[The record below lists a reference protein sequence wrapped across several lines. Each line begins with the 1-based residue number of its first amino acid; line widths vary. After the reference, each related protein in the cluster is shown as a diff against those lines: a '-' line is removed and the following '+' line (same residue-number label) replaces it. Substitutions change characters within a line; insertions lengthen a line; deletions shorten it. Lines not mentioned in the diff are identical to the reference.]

1 MPAQSLF
8 TQFTTTKDVESFK
21 IDLERLKR
29 EMYTASVEVDKC
41 ISNII
46 KAIQKEALVNYL
58 IDKKVDT
65 SDAVRVENAI
75 EELIE
80 EISKMPV
87 INLISAVIPT
97 QSLLVE
103 MLEKI
108 ESQTGEKMIFRMY
121 TSPDIIGG
129 AVFEYNGIEYRD
141 TVEDKLLQLT
151 TK

>member
-29 EMYTASVEVDKC
+29 EMYTASEEVDKC

-46 KAIQKEALVNYL
+46 KASQKEALVNYL

-97 QSLLVE
+97 QSLLFE
-103 MLEKI
+103 MLEEI